1 MVLRALA
8 ILLLIT
14 TCPAAFAQ
22 QGQCDPGAFREA
34 VAQASATL
42 TVLHEKNGSIF
53 QENLQKLRVLNKWQD
68 AEYIANATPLV
79 KDDTTATFDAENQAL
94 LARVQ
99 SLDAAGA
106 ATESGRCA
114 MLTELKAA
122 MEKVVANTS
131 AKWQHM
137 LDKLSRASMRPIQA
151 GFSR

>member
-8 ILLLIT
+8 ILLLIA

-22 QGQCDPGAFREA
+22 QGQCNPAAFREA

-42 TVLHEKNGSIF
+42 TALHEKNGGIL
-53 QENLQKLRVLNKWQD
+53 QENLQKLRVLNNWQD
-68 AEYIANATPLV
+68 AEYVANATPFV
-79 KDDTTATFDAENQAL
+79 RDETTATFDAENQAL

-106 ATESGRCA
+106 STESGRCA

-131 AKWQHM
+131 AKWEHM
-137 LDKLSRASMRPIQA
+137 LDKLNRASMRPIQA